1 MELLGTNGSTPGPA
15 MSRALASLN
24 SSASSPSAG
33 AGTGAASGN
42 LLPKVPAYSRMSRGA
57 ANSQAAMQAA
67 LAALTSIKGGL
78 L

>member
-33 AGTGAASGN
+33 AASGN
-42 LLPKVPAYSRMSRGA
+42 LLPKVPPASYSRMSRGA